1 MMVPT
6 FRHSYVQPAGLAL
19 QYATHAQYAQPILQA
34 PQHNYAQQQPQISVE
49 HTDSYKHEAP
59 VQDAAELKA
68 PVSKAQ
74 PSIEYNVQ
82 PSQQYA
88 AQSGKSE
95 HHSTGGTTQ
104 VEIQQSIEY
113 PSRQTIEYTHTLPK
127 TPVRPIVHHQSNVPY
142 VHYASYQPPHQYQ
155 HLTSVH
161 VPTAPYQPQ
170 YRQPLPQLSYHQ
182 AYSSSPS
189 LDFFGP
195 YNHKHSSLLASYV
208 PSSVIVEKQRLLHLQ
223 QAPTIQHSNYHTSSS
238 AEPSSASTPLH
249 PVLSEQHSN
258 AYNTIAYSAPN
269 GYNYNHLKRSAKILP
284 SASTVKAPT
293 VATSTKATKLTKV

>member
-34 PQHNYAQQQPQISVE
+34 PQHNYAQHQPQITVVP
-49 HTDSYKHEAP
+49 TDSYKHEAP
-59 VQDAAELKA
+59 AQEAAEPKE
-68 PVSKAQ
+68 PVSTAQ
-74 PSIEYNVQ
+74 PSIQYNVQ

-88 AQSGKSE
+88 AQSGKSA
-95 HHSTGGTTQ
+95 HHSTGGSTQ

-113 PSRQTIEYTHTLPK
+113 PSRQTIEYTHSLPK
-127 TPVRPIVHHQSNVPY
+127 TSIRPIVHHSSNVPY
-142 VHYASYQPPHQYQ
+142 VNYATYQQPQQYQ

-161 VPTAPYQPQ
+161 VPSVSYQPQ
-170 YRQPLPQLSYHQ
+170 YRQQQPQLSYHH

-223 QAPTIQHSNYHTSSS
+223 QAPTIQHSNYHPSSS
-238 AEPSSASTPLH
+238 DESSLTSTPLH

-258 AYNTIAYSAPN
+258 AYNTIAYSAPH

-284 SASTVKAPT
+284 STATVKAPT
-293 VATSTKATKLTKV
+293 AATTIKATKLTKV